1 MSALTRSEC
10 EQAMRQLWAYLD
22 GATSAADRE
31 RIAQHL
37 AACDACTSHF
47 NFERS
52 FLDSL
57 HRLRNDAAADFSS
70 LREKVLGGLRAHG
83 FKGGT

>member
-1 MSALTRSEC
+1 MTRTEC

-22 GATSAADRE
+22 GATSDADRA

-37 AACDACTSHF
+37 AACDACTQHF

-52 FLDSL
+52 FLESL
-57 HRLRNDAAADFSS
+57 RRLREDTTADFTS
-70 LREKVLGGLRAHG
+70 LRDMVLGGLRAHG
-83 FKGGT
+83 FKGGA